1 MLQPRRNNL
10 LCLLLVL
17 FACTSAHALGP
28 NRDQPIRVVSDRAEL
43 DEQKGIS
50 TYTGNVVI
58 TQGLTRLDAEEVV
71 IHSTEAG
78 QISKLI
84 ATGKQAHY
92 QEQETTAAPVTH
104 AYADTIIYNQADE
117 TITLIEN
124 ARLEQNKNSFQG
136 AEIQYHTVNRK
147 VIASA
152 GTQAGNGGRVEMI
165 FHPQP
170 KESTNGEASS
180 QP

>member
-1 MLQPRRNNL
+1 MLQPRRNRL
-10 LCLLLVL
+10 LCLVLALV
-17 FACTSAHALGP
+17 ASTSAQAIGP

-43 DEQKGIS
+43 DDQKGVS

-58 TQGLTRLDAEEVV
+58 TQGLTRLAADQVV
-71 IHSTEAG
+71 IHSTSDG

-92 QEQETTAAPVTH
+92 QEQENPSSPATH
-104 AYADTIIYNQADE
+104 AYADTIVYTQADQ
-117 TITLIEN
+117 TIKLIKN

-152 GTQAGNGGRVEMI
+152 GTQPGSGGRVEMI
-165 FHPQP
+165 FHPQS
-170 KESTNGEASS
+170 KDSRKDESNN
-180 QP
+180 QQ

>member
-1 MLQPRRNNL
+1 
-10 LCLLLVL
+10 
-17 FACTSAHALGP
+17 GP

-43 DEQKGIS
+43 DEQKGVS

-58 TQGLTRLDAEEVV
+58 TQGLTRLDADKVV
-71 IHSTEAG
+71 IHSSEAG

-92 QEQETTAAPVTH
+92 QEQETSSAPPTH
-104 AYADTIIYNQADE
+104 AYADTIIYTQADE
-117 TITLIEN
+117 TIKLIQN

-152 GTQAGNGGRVEMI
+152 GSQPGSGGRVEMI
-165 FHPQP
+165 FHPQS
-170 KESTNGEASS
+170 KDSAKDGASS

>member
-1 MLQPRRNNL
+1 MLQPRLNHL
-10 LCLLLVL
+10 VCLLLVL
-17 FACTSAHALGP
+17 FAGTAHALGP

-43 DEQKGIS
+43 DDQKGLS

-58 TQGLTRLDAEEVV
+58 TQGVTSLEADKVV

-84 ATGKQAHY
+84 ATGKPAHY
-92 QEQETTAAPVTH
+92 QERETPSAPATH
-104 AYADTIIYNQADE
+104 AYAETIIYTQADE
-117 TITLIEN
+117 TIKLIKN

-152 GTQAGNGGRVEMI
+152 GSEPGSGGRVEMI
-165 FHPQP
+165 FHPQSKDSP
-170 KESTNGEASS
+170 KGEAQS